1 MVLVASV
8 YMWYVVLVEVGTA
21 VAGGGGKGGDGVG
34 VTVADVVWQLLW
46 FCIFD
51 GCRNGC
57 IKCGVV
63 VVERVVIVMTD
74 KVKVVGM
81 MTEL

>member
-34 VTVADVVWQLLW
+34 VTVADVVCQLL
-46 FCIFD
+46 
-51 GCRNGC
+51 
-57 IKCGVV
+57 
-63 VVERVVIVMTD
+63 
-74 KVKVVGM
+74 
-81 MTEL
+81 